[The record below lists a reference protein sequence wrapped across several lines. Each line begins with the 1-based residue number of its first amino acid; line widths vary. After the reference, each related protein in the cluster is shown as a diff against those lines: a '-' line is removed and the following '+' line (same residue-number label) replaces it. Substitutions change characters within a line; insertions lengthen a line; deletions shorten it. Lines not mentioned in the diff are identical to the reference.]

1 MCTKI
6 CDMQNLQI
14 QSSTNGSNN
23 NDMNETQ
30 DEESMRITTMQNHAQ
45 DEEMGPKIDGM
56 TSFQVKRDKIFSM
69 F

>member
-14 QSSTNGSNN
+14 QSSTIGSNN
-23 NDMNETQ
+23 NDMIETQ
-30 DEESMRITTMQNHAQ
+30 DEESMRITTMQNQEQ
-45 DEEMGPKIDGM
+45 DEEMGPNIDGM

>member
-1 MCTKI
+1 
-6 CDMQNLQI
+6 MQNLQI

-45 DEEMGPKIDGM
+45 DEEMGPNIDGM
-56 TSFQVKRDKIFSM
+56 TSFQVKRDKIFSL